1 MKVFAWKKRG
11 NKFTKKGIF
20 GDLESLGKMKSDRI
34 KEIFEKSGRIK
45 EIFEKSGRIKETF
58 ENWSEIKIIEKK
70 TKVFKFIR
78 KLKTRKLFENWL
90 FEN

>member
-1 MKVFAWKKRG
+1 MP
-11 NKFTKKGIF
+11 

-45 EIFEKSGRIKETF
+45 EIFE
-58 ENWSEIKIIEKK
+58 NWSEIKIIGKK
-70 TKVFKFIR
+70 TKVLKFIR